1 MSIPT
6 DRRYSA
12 AHIWVQ
18 ALDDSLIM
26 GITAQAADALGDLE
40 RIELPDIGTRIS
52 GNLSCGSVESIKSV
66 SDLIAPL
73 NARVSEQNDAVL
85 EEPSLVNDNPYE
97 EGWLLRLD
105 DYAPEAYQELLEA
118 DGYTRLVEED

>member
-12 AHIWVQ
+12 AHVWVQ

-26 GITAQAADALGDLE
+26 GITAQAADALGNLE
-40 RIELPDIGTRIS
+40 RVELPGIGTRIS
-52 GNLSCGSVESIKSV
+52 GNLCCGSVESIKSV

-73 NARVSEQNDAVL
+73 NARVTEHNDAVL
-85 EEPSLVNDNPYE
+85 EEPSLVNDEPYE
-97 EGWLLRLD
+97 DGWLIRLD
-105 DYAPEAYQELLEA
+105 SYNDEAYQALLDAEA
-118 DGYTRLVEED
+118 YRRLVEED